1 MNDVKLGANLDSKET
16 FQAVVKSGSWF
27 AASVNDCNSYSLI
40 SCTVSPGFDYDDWVL
55 ADIITLMKMY
65 PQLLCC
71 INHYHISMGLLT
83 N

>member
-55 ADIITLMKMY
+55 ADIMY
-65 PQLLCC
+65 TYENVSATALL
-71 INHYHISMGLLT
+71 HKSLSY
-83 N
+83 